1 MPMAKMRSQPLYFR
15 DRHQVRDLLAGDE
28 EAFNRFFEE
37 NYSRLYRFALPR
49 LHGDQAAAEDIAQ
62 QTLAIALQK
71 LDTYRGEAQLYTW
84 LCSIC
89 RNQVTDWLRQQGRHR
104 DRVVLT
110 EDFPE
115 IQAAVDSFCAPASD
129 DPMANQHR
137 TELARLIQVALDR
150 LSPRYGDV
158 LEWKYLLGYSV
169 QEIADRLNTSVDA
182 TQSLLTRAR
191 RAFTSVY
198 GPLTDSL
205 VAPSQQGLHHE

>member
-1 MPMAKMRSQPLYFR
+1 MAGMHSQPIYFL
-15 DRHQVRDLLAGDE
+15 DRRQVKDLLAGDE
-28 EAFNRFFEE
+28 DAFIRFFEE

-49 LHGDQAAAEDIAQ
+49 LHGDQEAAEDIAQ
-62 QTLAIALQK
+62 QTLSIALQK

-89 RNQVTDWLRQQGRHR
+89 RNQVIDWLRKRGR
-104 DRVVLT
+104 DRVVLI

-115 IQAAVDSFCAPASD
+115 IRAAVDSFSAPASD

-137 TELARLIQVALDR
+137 TELARLIQVALDQ

-169 QEIADRLNTSVDA
+169 QEIAERLNTSVDA
-182 TQSLLTRAR
+182 AQSLLTRAR
-191 RAFTSVY
+191 KAFTSVY
-198 GPLTDSL
+198 GPLTDTL
-205 VAPSQQGLHHE
+205 IAPSQQS